1 MAIEPMSSVP
11 GPAPRLQGSA
21 KVRSV
26 EDAARRNREGLGFA
40 QALEVRNQA
49 MSDVRA
55 AAAESDRDTRDA
67 RAESADDE
75 TDDSPER
82 TGRADPP
89 ADRADSDR
97 PSRLSGQELMAD
109 TSWLLMGS
117 ALTVLSMA
125 DPGASPSHPVSS
137 RTATPSLTGAAAD
150 AAAATVQAADN
161 DAGVAGGGA
170 GDGSD
175 QPLPLTDES
184 SRARAVPG
192 ETAGPAQAALAVQA
206 GKPGAAPWLAR
217 QVFLQG
223 QADLARQQQLE
234 RQVQQMQ
241 PLQSVQQQPQQ
252 AAHTA
257 SRADAP
263 LLGSLLQQL
272 PQTDAVH
279 PASRVIQGGLYPLA
293 AGDDLRSETAR
304 RSGAFPAAL
313 VDGTTGPGVVSMP
326 WTGHGS
332 DTPGGWSSATTAMLA
347 APGTAEDGLAADISY
362 WLAQKSQSARFSV
375 DGADGQAVDVRVAIQ
390 GNEAHVAFRTDHGAV
405 RELLDS
411 ESAQLRDMLRE
422 QGLNLTRLSVDSGQ
436 GDSVSSQNGGQAQ
449 AGSHPTDGSPHGQR
463 RMGRVD
469 LAPPASAIGLQAVNS
484 ASPLPGLDLYV

>member
-1 MAIEPMSSVP
+1 MAVEPMSSAS

-40 QALEVRNQA
+40 QALEVRSQA
-49 MSDVRA
+49 MTDVRA
-55 AAAESDRDTRDA
+55 AAVESDRDPRET
-67 RAESADDE
+67 RAESADDD
-75 TDDSPER
+75 TDDGPDR

-97 PSRLSGQELMAD
+97 PSRLPGQDLMAD

-125 DPGASPSHPVSS
+125 DPGSFPSHPASS
-137 RTATPSLTGAAAD
+137 RTATPSLTGATAD
-150 AAAATVQAADN
+150 AAAATAQAADN
-161 DAGVAGGGA
+161 DTGVAGRGA

-192 ETAGPAQAALAVQA
+192 ETAAPAQAALAVQA
-206 GKPGAAPWLAR
+206 GKPGAVPWLAR
-217 QVFLQG
+217 QVFLQA
-223 QADLARQQQLE
+223 QADPAQQQQLK
-234 RQVQQMQ
+234 RQAQPMQ

-252 AAHTA
+252 AGHTA

-263 LLGSLLQQL
+263 LFGSLLQPL
-272 PQTDAVH
+272 PQTAAAH
-279 PASRVIQGGLYPLA
+279 PASRVSQGGLYPLA

-304 RSGAFPAAL
+304 RSGAFPAAV
-313 VDGTTGPGVVSMP
+313 VDGTTGAGVVSMP
-326 WTGHGS
+326 WTGQGS
-332 DTPGGWSSATTAMLA
+332 ETPGGWGSATTAMLA
-347 APGTAEDGLAADISY
+347 APGAAEDGLAADISY

-375 DGADGQAVDVRVAIQ
+375 DGADGQTVDVRVAIQ
-390 GNEAHVAFRTDHGAV
+390 GNEAHVAFRTEHGAV

-422 QGLNLTRLSVDSGQ
+422 QGLNLGRLSVDSGQ
-436 GDSVSSQNGGQAQ
+436 GDVVSSQNGGQAQ
-449 AGSHPTDGSPHGQR
+449 TGSRQTDGRPHAPR

-469 LAPPASAIGLQAVNS
+469 IAPPASASGLQAVNS